1 MTNIIMTFGKVLQKI
16 RRSKDMTQREV
27 AKKIDMDYSYFSRLE
42 NDRFDSNPTP
52 ETIDKIAD
60 ALNCDE
66 LERAE
71 LMGAAGR
78 ITGEL
83 EKAAQIANKNP
94 EMMRLFRS
102 AIHLPPDKLSQYAEQ
117 IEADAQLSVKSKKKG
132 KKDDKSKSRNS

>member
-1 MTNIIMTFGKVLQKI
+1 MTFGKVLQRI

-27 AKKIDMDYSYFSRLE
+27 AKKIDMDFSYFSRLE
-42 NDRFDSNPTP
+42 NDRFDSKPTR

-60 ALNCDE
+60 ALNCNE
-66 LERAE
+66 SERDE

-83 EKAAQIANKNP
+83 EKAAQIANRNP

-102 AIHLPPDKLSQYAEQ
+102 AVHLSPEKLAQYAEQ
-117 IEADAQLSVKSKKKG
+117 IEADAQASVKVRHKG
-132 KKDDKSKSRNS
+132 KKDDKSES

>member
-1 MTNIIMTFGKVLQKI
+1 MDNLIITFGKVLQRI

-27 AKKIDMDYSYFSRLE
+27 AKKIDMDFSYLSRLE
-42 NDRFDSNPTP
+42 NDRFDSKPTP

-60 ALNCDE
+60 ALSCDE
-66 LERAE
+66 LEHNE

-102 AIHLPPDKLSQYAEQ
+102 AVHLSPEKLAQYAEQ
-117 IEADAQLSVKSKKKG
+117 IEADAQASVKVKHKG
-132 KKDDKSKSRNS
+132 KKDDKSES

>member
-1 MTNIIMTFGKVLQKI
+1 MTFGKVLQKI

-42 NDRFDSNPTP
+42 NDRFDSKPIP

-60 ALNCDE
+60 ALNCSE
-66 LERAE
+66 LERNE

-78 ITGEL
+78 ITGDL
-83 EKAAQIANKNP
+83 EQAAQIANKNP

-102 AIHLPPDKLSQYAEQ
+102 AIHLSPDKLSQYAEQ
-117 IEADAQLSVKSKKKG
+117 IEADAQQSVKSKNKG
-132 KKDDKSKSRNS
+132 KKDDKSKS